1 MFLGGPVNFVLSSD
15 TSNQRRLSE
24 MPSRAMTINDDEIST
39 TKNKGSTRPTSKQTS
54 IMNEPIEREI
64 LNEPEINSNP
74 TIGKDDLIQRQY
86 ELQMKRKKYEQQQLE
101 KKFKRTLIRLSNQEH
116 ILCLVVDGYE
126 ISKESYEIV
135 INEFLPRIKNSVLI
149 ACYIFNNIHDEEYN
163 WRHQKQYIIEYYKTR
178 LTTSLSDDKG
188 YLIIQDKN
196 PNCIHEMEQIYK
208 IAQRNNCEY
217 FIVGYNALK
226 GPTLKPRNIPK
237 GLDYLL
243 SESRVPTFIMK
254 DKLLRGQKNKG
265 YKWLLIMDRSS
276 SDCFKVFDHFLPFMD
291 IEKDFIYG
299 LTLIPPYVNFDDI
312 KRQFYERLK
321 EVGFDEEEQC
331 GYESQQYTTRYAS
344 FVREFVNHSTL
355 HYFDFV
361 LFYNNPDKY
370 KIQRTESESLK
381 LLEYINANIGFVNGA
396 YLDKFNPDNYMEI
409 AEKIEKNEEDDFN
422 PYDEEIAEIENKNGE
437 KDEEKEENKEEKL
450 EEKLEENFE
459 EKLEEKLEEK
469 KEDDKENDKEDDKVE
484 EKKSE
489 IIEDEDKSEAIDQEI
504 KINDD
509 NKTKNTKKTI
519 NKQPLKPVIKGNKNS
534 IPLKTNVQSNK
545 PGSKQGS
552 RSTNA
557 QSNLQKPIS
566 TGRPRPQVQYP
577 IVKK

>member
-254 DKLLRGQKNKG
+254 DKLMRGQKNKG
-265 YKWLLIMDRSS
+265 YKWLLVMDRSS
-276 SDCFKVFDHFLPFMD
+276 SDCFKVFDYFLPFMD

-331 GYESQQYTTRYAS
+331 GYESQQYTTRYAT
-344 FVREFVNHSTL
+344 FVREFVNHSTI

>member
-15 TSNQRRLSE
+15 TLNQRRLSE

-344 FVREFVNHSTL
+344 FVREFVNHSTI

-396 YLDKFNPDNYMEI
+396 YLDKFNPDNCMEI

>member
-39 TKNKGSTRPTSKQTS
+39 TTKNKGSTRPTSKQTS
-54 IMNEPIEREI
+54 TMNEHLQREV
-64 LNEPEINSNP
+64 LEEPELNSNP
-74 TIGKDDLIQRQY
+74 IIGKDDLIQRQY

-149 ACYIFNNIHDEEYN
+149 ACYIYNNIHDEEYN

-196 PNCIHEMEQIYK
+196 PNCVHEVEQIYK
-208 IAQRNNCEY
+208 IAQRNNFEY
-217 FIVGYNALK
+217 FIIGYNALK

-254 DKLLRGQKNKG
+254 DKLMRGQKNKG
-265 YKWLLIMDRSS
+265 YKWLLVMDRSS
-276 SDCFKVFDHFLPFMD
+276 SDCFKVFDYFLPFMD

-331 GYESQQYTTRYAS
+331 GYESQQYTTRYAT
-344 FVREFVNHSTL
+344 FVREFVNHSTI

-370 KIQRTESESLK
+370 KIQRTDSESLK

-409 AEKIEKNEEDDFN
+409 AEKVEKVEEDEFN
-422 PYDEEIAEIENKNGE
+422 PYDEEIAEVENKF
-437 KDEEKEENKEEKL
+437 EEKEEKEKKYEEKEEEKN
-450 EEKLEENFE
+450 EEKVE
-459 EKLEEKLEEK
+459 EKEDEKEEK
-469 KEDDKENDKEDDKVE
+469 KEEEKEEEKENDE
-484 EKKSE
+484 
-489 IIEDEDKSEAIDQEI
+489 EDKSEALDREI
-504 KINDD
+504 KINVE
-509 NKTKNTKKTI
+509 NKTSNQNKTT
-519 NKQPLKPVIKGNKNS
+519 NKPPLKPVKPIIKGNKNP
-534 IPLKTNVQSNK
+534 IPLKVNVQSNK

-552 RSTNA
+552 RSINA
-557 QSNLQKPIS
+557 KSDLQKPIS
-566 TGRPRPQVQYP
+566 TGRPKPQVQYP
-577 IVKK
+577 KVKK

>member
-1 MFLGGPVNFVLSSD
+1 MFLGGPVNFVLSSN

>member
-39 TKNKGSTRPTSKQTS
+39 TTKNKGSTRPTSKQTS
-54 IMNEPIEREI
+54 TMNEPLQREV
-64 LNEPEINSNP
+64 LDEPELNSNP
-74 TIGKDDLIQRQY
+74 IIGKDDLIQRQY

-149 ACYIFNNIHDEEYN
+149 ACYIYNNIHDEEYN

-196 PNCIHEMEQIYK
+196 PNCVHEVEQIYK
-208 IAQRNNCEY
+208 IAQRNNFEY
-217 FIVGYNALK
+217 FIIGYNALK

-409 AEKIEKNEEDDFN
+409 AEKIENNEEDDFN

-450 EEKLEENFE
+450 EEKLEENF
-459 EKLEEKLEEK
+459 EEKLEEK

>member
-519 NKQPLKPVIKGNKNS
+519 NKQPLKPVIKGNKNPF
-534 IPLKTNVQSNK
+534 PLKTNVQSNK